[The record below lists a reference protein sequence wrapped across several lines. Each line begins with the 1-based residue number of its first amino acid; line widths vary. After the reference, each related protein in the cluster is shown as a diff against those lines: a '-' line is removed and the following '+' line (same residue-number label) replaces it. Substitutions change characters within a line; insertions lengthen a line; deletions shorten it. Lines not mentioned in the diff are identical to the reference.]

1 MSKQFR
7 VTVNNKQYD
16 VVVEELGA
24 GAAPAAAVPAAAAPA
39 PAAPA
44 PAAAAPAPA
53 AAPAA
58 SAADGTP
65 VSAPMP
71 GTILDVKCKAG
82 DSVTKGQ
89 VLFVLEAMK
98 MENDIVAP
106 EDGTVLAVNTTKGS
120 SVNPGDA
127 LAVLG

>member
-1 MSKQFR
+1 
-7 VTVNNKQYD
+7 
-16 VVVEELGA
+16 
-24 GAAPAAAVPAAAAPA
+24 
-39 PAAPA
+39 
-44 PAAAAPAPA
+44 
-53 AAPAA
+53 
-58 SAADGTP
+58 
-65 VSAPMP
+65 MP
-71 GTILDVKCKAG
+71 GTILDVQCKAG

>member
-24 GAAPAAAVPAAAAPA
+24 GAAPAAA
-39 PAAPA
+39 A

>member
-24 GAAPAAAVPAAAAPA
+24 GAAPAAAAPAPAGAAPA
-39 PAAPA
+39 PV
-44 PAAAAPAPA
+44 
-53 AAPAA
+53 A

-71 GTILDVKCKAG
+71 GTILDVKCAVG
-82 DSVTKGQ
+82 DAVTKGQ

-106 EDGTVLAVNTTKGS
+106 QDGKILSVNTTKGS

>member
-1 MSKQFR
+1 
-7 VTVNNKQYD
+7 
-16 VVVEELGA
+16 
-24 GAAPAAAVPAAAAPA
+24 
-39 PAAPA
+39 
-44 PAAAAPAPA
+44 
-53 AAPAA
+53 
-58 SAADGTP
+58 
-65 VSAPMP
+65 MP

-82 DSVTKGQ
+82 DAVKRGQ

-106 EDGTVLAVNTTKGS
+106 DDGTVLAVNTTKGS

>member
-1 MSKQFR
+1 MGKQFR

-16 VVVEELGA
+16 VVVEEMGE
-24 GAAPAAAVPAAAAPA
+24 GAAPASAVPASAAAPAPAAAAAPA

-44 PAAAAPAPA
+44 APAV
-53 AAPAA
+53 

-71 GTILDVKCKAG
+71 GTILDVKCSAG

-120 SVNPGDA
+120 AVNPGDA

>member
-1 MSKQFR
+1 MGKQFR

-24 GAAPAAAVPAAAAPA
+24 GTAPAAAAPA
-39 PAAPA
+39 AAAPA

-53 AAPAA
+53 AAAPAAPAA

>member
-1 MSKQFR
+1 
-7 VTVNNKQYD
+7 
-16 VVVEELGA
+16 
-24 GAAPAAAVPAAAAPA
+24 
-39 PAAPA
+39 
-44 PAAAAPAPA
+44 
-53 AAPAA
+53 
-58 SAADGTP
+58 
-65 VSAPMP
+65 MP

-82 DSVTKGQ
+82 DAVKRGQ

>member
-1 MSKQFR
+1 MGKQFR

-24 GAAPAAAVPAAAAPA
+24 GAAPAAAAPA
-39 PAAPA
+39 PAAAAPA
-44 PAAAAPAPA
+44 PAAAAPAPAA

>member
-24 GAAPAAAVPAAAAPA
+24 GAAPA
-39 PAAPA
+39 
-44 PAAAAPAPA
+44 A

>member
-16 VVVEELGA
+16 VVVEGLGA
-24 GAAPAAAVPAAAAPA
+24 GAAPVAAAAAPVQAAA
-39 PAAPA
+39 PAPA
-44 PAAAAPAPA
+44 PAAAAP
-53 AAPAA
+53 A

-71 GTILDVKCKAG
+71 GTILDVKCAAG
-82 DSVTKGQ
+82 DTVTKGQ

-98 MENDIVAP
+98 MENDIQADK
-106 EDGTVLAVNTTKGS
+106 DGTVTAIHVHKGD
-120 SVNPGDA
+120 SVLEGA
-127 LAVLG
+127 KIVTIA

>member
-1 MSKQFR
+1 
-7 VTVNNKQYD
+7 
-16 VVVEELGA
+16 
-24 GAAPAAAVPAAAAPA
+24 
-39 PAAPA
+39 
-44 PAAAAPAPA
+44 
-53 AAPAA
+53 
-58 SAADGTP
+58 
-65 VSAPMP
+65 MP

-120 SVNPGDA
+120 AVNPGDA

>member
-1 MSKQFR
+1 MGKQFR

-24 GAAPAAAVPAAAAPA
+24 GAAPTA
-39 PAAPA
+39 AAPA
-44 PAAAAPAPA
+44 PAAAAPAPAAAAPAPAA

>member
-1 MSKQFR
+1 MGKQFR

-16 VVVEELGA
+16 VVVEEMGE
-24 GAAPAAAVPAAAAPA
+24 GAAPASAAPAPAAAPASAPAAAPA

-44 PAAAAPAPA
+44 APAV
-53 AAPAA
+53 

-120 SVNPGDA
+120 AVNPGDA

>member
-1 MSKQFR
+1 MKQFR
-7 VTVNNKQYD
+7 VTINNKQYD
-16 VVVEELGA
+16 VAVEELGA
-24 GAAPAAAVPAAAAPA
+24 GATPAPAAAAAPA
-39 PAAPA
+39 AAPA
-44 PAAAAPAPA
+44 PVQAAAPAPA

-58 SAADGTP
+58 PAAVPADGEP

-71 GTILDVKCKAG
+71 GTILQVKCAAG
-82 DSVTKGQ
+82 DAVTKGQ

-106 EDGTVLAVNTTKGS
+106 KDGTIVSVNTTKGS

-127 LAVLG
+127 LAILG

>member
-1 MSKQFR
+1 
-7 VTVNNKQYD
+7 
-16 VVVEELGA
+16 
-24 GAAPAAAVPAAAAPA
+24 
-39 PAAPA
+39 
-44 PAAAAPAPA
+44 
-53 AAPAA
+53 
-58 SAADGTP
+58 
-65 VSAPMP
+65 MP
-71 GTILDVKCKAG
+71 GTILDVKCAKG

>member
-24 GAAPAAAVPAAAAPA
+24 GAAPAAAAPAAAAPAAAAPA

-44 PAAAAPAPA
+44 PAAAPAV
-53 AAPAA
+53 

>member
-1 MSKQFR
+1 MWK
-7 VTVNNKQYD
+7 N
-16 VVVEELGA
+16 
-24 GAAPAAAVPAAAAPA
+24 
-39 PAAPA
+39 
-44 PAAAAPAPA
+44 
-53 AAPAA
+53 
-58 SAADGTP
+58 SAQQQHRQQQLRPRHRQQRLHLLRLQHRHRQQRRQHPPDGTP